1 MVMDDE
7 KYFCFTNTN
16 MSGNDGYYTDDKC
29 SVPNSVRFNQMKEK
43 FEMTFFFLIGTLL
56 KKKIIN
62 ESCRFVLRQLKWQQ
76 IYPCL
81 NLYFA

>member
-29 SVPNSVRFNQMKEK
+29 SVPNSVRFKQIKEK
-43 FEMTFFFLIGTLL
+43 FEMTFFFLIWDTVEKNNNKRIL
-56 KKKIIN
+56 
-62 ESCRFVLRQLKWQQ
+62 
-76 IYPCL
+76 
-81 NLYFA
+81 